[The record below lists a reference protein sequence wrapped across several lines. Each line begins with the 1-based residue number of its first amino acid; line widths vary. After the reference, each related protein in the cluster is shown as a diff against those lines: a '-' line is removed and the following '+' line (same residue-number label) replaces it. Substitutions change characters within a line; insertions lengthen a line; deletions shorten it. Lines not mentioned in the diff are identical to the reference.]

1 MDKNVIK
8 RFFNEKYIDD
18 RNYGKLGGEYDP
30 PEVLFVW
37 TDLNGDELASRIEF
51 NGDIEKELEAY
62 ELKINPDDDRVHS
75 SFMKNSDLSYLLECI
90 FDKLS
95 TKPSPEQICI
105 IFNQHFAGS
114 VMSLKLFLKE
124 DYFEPGYSNRKYDTE
139 NNLGYIQYKLNSSKT
154 KFTVKD
160 LKTFLRENNVPDDA
174 VLKICYEDCCESV
187 PSKLLHDRN
196 TNEFVIIE

>member
-8 RFFNEKYIDD
+8 RIFNEKYIDD
-18 RNYGKLGGEYDP
+18 NRNHGEFDP

-51 NGDIEKELEAY
+51 NIVKELEAY

-75 SFMKNSDLSYLLECI
+75 SFLKNGDLTYLLECI
-90 FDKLS
+90 FGKPS
-95 TKPSPEQICI
+95 TKPWPEQICT
-105 IFNQHFAGS
+105 IFNQHFADS

-139 NNLGYIQYKLNSSKT
+139 NNLGYIQYKLNSRET
-154 KFTVKD
+154 EFTVED

-174 VLKICYEDCCESV
+174 VLKMCYEDCCESI